1 MKKKLIFTL
10 ITLII
15 MTACAS
21 SRDNGT
27 EKKKDIPRWYAK
39 PAKSDAVIYGLG
51 TAKMSND
58 SMSQNTAISRARTD
72 IVIQISERL
81 KSVMT
86 LYYQEPGNE
95 NSQTGNYMNYVNRK
109 VIDVELTDAVLEK
122 IYVAT
127 DENWYAL
134 VSYPANKTINIVTE
148 ILTSNKT
155 EQVEVDDIKE
165 IIIRLN
171 SSIEKNALQSSASES

>member
-1 MKKKLIFTL
+1 MKKALIYIFIAL
-10 ITLII
+10 ILT
-15 MTACAS
+15 TGCAS
-21 SRDNGT
+21 SRDNGS

-39 PAKSDAVIYGLG
+39 PAKSDVVIYGLG

-72 IVIQISERL
+72 IAFQISDRL

-86 LYYQEPGNE
+86 LYYQESGNE
-95 NSQTGNYMNYVNRK
+95 NSRAGNYMNSVNRK
-109 VIDVELTDAVLEK
+109 VVDIELTDAVLEK

-134 VSYPANKTINIVTE
+134 VSYPSDKIVNIVTK
-148 ILTSNKT
+148 ILTGNGID
-155 EQVEVDDIKE
+155 QVEAEE
-165 IIIRLN
+165 IITRLN
-171 SSIEKNALQSSASES
+171 SSIEKKALQSSASEN